1 MKRIDTLKKNY
12 EFKNVLNNGKF
23 YRGKYVTIYIN
34 KNKEEKNKIGIAISK
49 KLGKANKRNRLK
61 RLIRESYR
69 LQKNNLKKGYNII
82 FIWNKH
88 ANILNNT
95 YKDVSEDII
104 KLFNKAGIINEENI
118 NFINKNI

>member
-49 KLGKANKRNRLK
+49 KIGKANKRNRLK

-69 LQKNNLKKGYNII
+69 LLKDNLKKGYNII
-82 FIWNKH
+82 FIWNKQ
-88 ANILNNT
+88 ADILNNT
-95 YKDVSEDII
+95 YKNVSEDII
-104 KLFNKAGIINEENI
+104 KLFNKAGIIDEESI
-118 NFINKNI
+118 NFNDKNI

>member
-1 MKRIDTLKKNY
+1 MKKIDTLKKNY
-12 EFKNVLNNGKF
+12 EFKNVLNKGKF

-49 KLGKANKRNRLK
+49 KIGKANKRNRLK

-69 LQKNNLKKGYNII
+69 LQKDNLKKGYNII
-82 FIWNKH
+82 FIWNKQ
-88 ANILNNT
+88 ADILNNT
-95 YKDVSEDII
+95 YKNVSKDII

-118 NFINKNI
+118 NFIDKNI